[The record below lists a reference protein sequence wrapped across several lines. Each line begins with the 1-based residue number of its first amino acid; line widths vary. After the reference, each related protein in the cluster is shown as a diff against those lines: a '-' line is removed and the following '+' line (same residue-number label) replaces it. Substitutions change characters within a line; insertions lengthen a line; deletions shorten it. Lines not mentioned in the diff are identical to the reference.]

1 MSHSTRRHGFSYRRF
16 FRQVPRTLASRNRAV
31 QAGFTLLELM
41 ISVGLSAFLMLMV
54 SGMSAD
60 LWRSMA
66 SNAREIKVS
75 GEATFALETL
85 RRDFGGQ
92 LPGDLTGEKGL
103 GSLVGR
109 LVVGDGQLVLC
120 FEGSPVNGT
129 ADWAVPDVVITYD
142 VQDDRLVRTNGTTG
156 TAFTVAENVKQFIV
170 IDQGTGVSIELT
182 LESRDVNRTYTLVAQ
197 DP

>member
-1 MSHSTRRHGFSYRRF
+1 
-16 FRQVPRTLASRNRAV
+16 
-31 QAGFTLLELM
+31 M

-66 SNAREIKVS
+66 SNAQEVKVS

-109 LVVGDGQLVLC
+109 LVVGDDQLMLC
-120 FEGSPVNGT
+120 FDGAPVNGT
-129 ADWAVPDVVITYD
+129 ADWVAPDVVITYD
-142 VQDDRLVRTNGTTG
+142 VQDGRLVRTDSTTF
-156 TAFTVAENVKQFIV
+156 TTFTVADHVTQFKV
-170 IDQGTGVSIELT
+170 IDQGTGVRIELT
-182 LESRDVNRTYTLVAQ
+182 LESRNINRTYTLVTQ